1 MVLNKK
7 LILTLLLFLF
17 DRSFF
22 ESTIV
27 KSLATCDR
35 DLPSKS
41 TSSLMMLTEVR
52 FQVCFA
58 IIGPSPV
65 YLTLFI
71 SYGQYYN
78 VLLFVLF

>member
-7 LILTLLLFLF
+7 SILTLLLFLF
-17 DRSFF
+17 DGSFF

-41 TSSLMMLTEVR
+41 TSSLMMLTKVR

-58 IIGPSPV
+58 IIGQNPV

-71 SYGQYYN
+71 AYGQHYN